1 MDNYIGLNHVQVSGP
16 KGKDKIAIEFYEEV
30 LGFKQIAKPE
40 SLKARGGAWFEI
52 GNNQQLHYGVE
63 DEFTAAKKAHPAF
76 EVKSLKTL
84 KNILKN
90 KNYDYK
96 IDDLLPH
103 ADRIFVNDPFGNRL
117 EFMELK

>member
-76 EVKSLKTL
+76 EVKSLETL